1 MRIKLDWGVV
11 VSNKQFA
18 KTWWGEKWLN
28 ALEGVYLTNRI
39 GRGRTYANTGR
50 VFDINISAN
59 AVTAKVKGNYRNHY
73 DVVVEF
79 NEFSE
84 KQKDKILEIVYKNPS
99 VLAALLNHKLPE
111 ELYYKLIN
119 EGINVF
125 PTSHQDMHSSCNC
138 PDHALVCK
146 HIAGLVY
153 MIALEIDKNP
163 FLIFKLQGFDLLE
176 ALNYSSHD
184 DAISIRSIDDLFAG
198 DDADLKEDV
207 DLDFSKVR
215 DLHDSIFLL
224 LNDNPVF
231 FKKNFKDILN
241 NIYKSMAR
249 FAKKHVENYTRYQG
263 ERYYN
268 DFYMLD
274 YKCGIFN
281 GSEDEY
287 DDWLESVFI
296 EKWGM
301 ANQWNTFNININ
313 KEYKISKISID
324 KKTPFDND
332 LSPEILFAFFTELS
346 ESSIDKFE
354 SNIQFLNLLYQF
366 SLELIKKHAI
376 LPEFFRAGDKYH
388 IRWIPAVF
396 DKTISD
402 LINGL
407 AFKCPDNLLKFKN
420 RKISKKDQ
428 IIIIISLFFD
438 GFFSEYLRNGAPQA
452 VRKHYSEDI
461 FRLFFFEEQK
471 LDINT
476 AESISQWLS
485 KFYLNSR
492 DYDLYL
498 VVEQDLNSF
507 AVDVRVNDGMISINE
522 VIATTEDM
530 NLKVNLLKDTYII
543 NEIFPQFNRTIDLNE
558 NIEYNLDDFTQF
570 FMNTLPLFELMGIK
584 IILPKSLRKIFKP
597 KLILDI
603 KSQNEDSY
611 ISFKDLTEF
620 NWKVA
625 IGNTTCSLDEFKKLS
640 EKSKG
645 LVRFAN
651 DFVML
656 DEREVKSLI
665 KQIDKLPEKLNRHD
679 LMKAL
684 LSGKIRD
691 SEVNID
697 GALEKLVNEIKTFK
711 PVDVSNKVIANLRQY
726 QKTGFSWLV
735 QNITSGF
742 GCILADDMGLGKT
755 LQVLTAIQYFKD
767 EGLLEKQKVLVIAPT
782 SLLTNWQE
790 EIRKF
795 TPDLTSYIF
804 HGPGRRFTKKDYD
817 IYLTSYGVIRSDAGK
832 FKNKKW
838 FLCVIDEA
846 QNIKNPDTKQSKA
859 VKSIKAKHKI
869 AMSGTPVEN
878 RLAEYWSI
886 FDYINKGYLTSLKSF
901 RKNYIVPIEKERNMD
916 VLDNFKQITQPF
928 ILRRLKTDKSIIKD
942 LPDKIVNDVYCNLSR
957 EQISLYKE
965 TLDASIE
972 DIEANEGIKRKGIVL
987 KLINS
992 LKQICNHPSQFTKS
1006 KNYSVDESG
1015 KLEVL
1020 MGTLSNIL
1028 DNNEKVLIFTQYV
1041 QMGNIIKDL
1050 AEKTFGQEVLFL
1062 HGSLSRKKR
1071 DLAVKKFQNNPQN
1084 KIFIVSLKAGG
1095 TGLNLTAAQN
1105 VIHYDL
1111 WWNPAVENQATD
1123 RAYRIGQSENVMVY
1137 RFICKGTFE
1146 EKINEMIHKKEE
1158 LAQLTVGDGETFIT
1172 EMDNNELK
1180 EMLSLRK

>member
-111 ELYYKLIN
+111 ELYYKLIK
-119 EGINVF
+119 EKINVF
-125 PTSHQDMHSSCNC
+125 PTSHQDMHSSCDC

-268 DFYMLD
+268 DFYLLD

-313 KEYKISKISID
+313 NEYKISKISID

-507 AVDVRVNDGMISINE
+507 AVDVRVNDEMISINE

-684 LSGKIRD
+684 LSGEIRD

-901 RKNYIVPIEKERNMD
+901 RKNYIVPIEKERNLD

-957 EQISLYKE
+957 EQIALYKE

>member
-268 DFYMLD
+268 DFYLSD

-313 KEYKISKISID
+313 EEYKISKISID

-507 AVDVRVNDGMISINE
+507 AVDVRVNDEMISINE

-901 RKNYIVPIEKERNMD
+901 RKNYIVPIEKERNLD

-957 EQISLYKE
+957 EQIALYKE

>member
-73 DVVVEF
+73 NVVIKF

-111 ELYYKLIN
+111 ELYYRLIN

-125 PTSHQDMHSSCNC
+125 PTSHQDMYSSCNC

-268 DFYMLD
+268 DFYLLD

-313 KEYKISKISID
+313 EEYKISKISID

-507 AVDVRVNDGMISINE
+507 AVDVRVNDEMISINE

-901 RKNYIVPIEKERNMD
+901 RKNYIVPIEKERNLD

-957 EQISLYKE
+957 EQIALYKE

>member
-1 MRIKLDWGVV
+1 
-11 VSNKQFA
+11 
-18 KTWWGEKWLN
+18 
-28 ALEGVYLTNRI
+28 
-39 GRGRTYANTGR
+39 
-50 VFDINISAN
+50 
-59 AVTAKVKGNYRNHY
+59 
-73 DVVVEF
+73 
-79 NEFSE
+79 
-84 KQKDKILEIVYKNPS
+84 LEIVYKNPS

-198 DDADLKEDV
+198 DDADFKEDV

-268 DFYMLD
+268 DFYLLD

-507 AVDVRVNDGMISINE
+507 AVDVRVNDEMISINE

-901 RKNYIVPIEKERNMD
+901 RKNYIVPIEKERNLD

-957 EQISLYKE
+957 EQIALYKE

>member
-1 MRIKLDWGVV
+1 M
-11 VSNKQFA
+11 SNKQFA

-73 DVVVEF
+73 NVVIKF

-268 DFYMLD
+268 DFYLLD

-507 AVDVRVNDGMISINE
+507 AVDVRVNDEMISINE
-522 VIATTEDM
+522 VIATTEDR

-684 LSGKIRD
+684 LSGEIRD

-901 RKNYIVPIEKERNMD
+901 RKNYIVPIEKERNLD

-957 EQISLYKE
+957 EQIALYKE